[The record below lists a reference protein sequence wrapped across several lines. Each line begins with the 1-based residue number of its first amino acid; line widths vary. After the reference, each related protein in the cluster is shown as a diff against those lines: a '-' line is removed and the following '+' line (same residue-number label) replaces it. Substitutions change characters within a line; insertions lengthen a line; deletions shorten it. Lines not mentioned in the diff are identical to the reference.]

1 MGHALTLAKD
11 AGVKM
16 RAVELCDQ
24 HLADVEKEK
33 GDKGDVAGIYGAI
46 RMESGLPYEN
56 QK

>member
-1 MGHALTLAKD
+1 
-11 AGVKM
+11 M
-16 RAVELCDQ
+16 RAVELIDQ

-33 GDKGDVAGIYGAI
+33 GDKGDIAGIYGAI